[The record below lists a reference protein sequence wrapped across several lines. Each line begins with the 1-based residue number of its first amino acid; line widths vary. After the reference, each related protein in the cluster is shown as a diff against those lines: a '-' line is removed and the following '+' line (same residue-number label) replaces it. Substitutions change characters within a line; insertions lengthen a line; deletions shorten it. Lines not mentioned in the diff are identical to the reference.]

1 MGLAA
6 AVTVGAAM
14 AAAGPA
20 AAHGTTTTTTTAP
33 AAAATAGAGLSGVPS
48 MTGMSGMSGMGG
60 MGGMG
65 GSPLGAAATVD
76 AGGAGGGGEPGL
88 WLGLVVALA
97 VTALA
102 TAGLVALRRRRAGD
116 TQLRALDLVGAAA
129 LVFAGVAHCALTPSH
144 WAEGWH
150 LGAFFAASGLLLV
163 AQGAL
168 LGLRPSTFAYG
179 SVVAS
184 TTVLVALYFLAREVA
199 LPLVGHQDPY
209 LLEDVPVKLAEVAAA
224 LAAGV
229 ALVRARAF
237 SGRPLGAHPAVVPA
251 S

>member
-6 AVTVGAAM
+6 ATVGAAM

-20 AAHGTTTTTTTAP
+20 AAHGTTTTTTAP
-33 AAAATAGAGLSGVPS
+33 AAAMAGVTGVPS
-48 MTGMSGMSGMGG
+48 MSGMSGMSGMPG
-60 MGGMG
+60 MGAT
-65 GSPLGAAATVD
+65 PLGAAATVD
-76 AGGAGGGGEPGL
+76 SGGTEPSL
-88 WLGLVVALA
+88 WLGLGVALA
-97 VTALA
+97 LTALA
-102 TAGLVALRRRRAGD
+102 VAGLVTVRRRRRGD
-116 TQLRALDLVGAAA
+116 TRPGALQLVGAAA
-129 LVFAGVAHCALTPSH
+129 LVFAGVAHCALSPSH

-168 LGLRPSTFAYG
+168 LALRPSTFAYG

-199 LPLVGHQDPY
+199 LPLVDHQDPY

-224 LAAGV
+224 LVAGV
-229 ALVRARAF
+229 ALVRARVFA
-237 SGRPLGAHPAVVPA
+237 GTPLAAHPAVVPA